1 MQDLKEKAKGKG
13 KIGKGKGKQQKEDKA
28 VKNIQAEIDA
38 ITLTMVKGVLNEKTV
53 DLLQVYYGNAI
64 RGHSNDLEG
73 MKQACWAVFYH
84 SISTDDKPLH
94 HCCPEGADS
103 WCKFQRAVALH
114 QNAPPHST
122 RIPADLEQYIK
133 PVFAALCT
141 PELLEKCLLGAT
153 QNRNESFNNLVWARA
168 PKTEFVT
175 RPTVDIAVSQAV
187 IIFNSGQQALLPVMD
202 E

>member
-1 MQDLKEKAKGKG
+1 
-13 KIGKGKGKQQKEDKA
+13 
-28 VKNIQAEIDA
+28 
-38 ITLTMVKGVLNEKTV
+38 MVKGILNEKTV

-64 RGHSNDLEG
+64 RWHSNDLEG

-84 SISTDDKPLH
+84 SISTDEKPLH

-153 QNRNESFNNLVWARA
+153 QNRNESFNNLVWACA
-168 PKTEFVT
+168 LGL
-175 RPTVDIAVSQAV
+175 
-187 IIFNSGQQALLPVMD
+187 NSLLDPLLTLPSVKPLSFSTQVNRLCFQSWN